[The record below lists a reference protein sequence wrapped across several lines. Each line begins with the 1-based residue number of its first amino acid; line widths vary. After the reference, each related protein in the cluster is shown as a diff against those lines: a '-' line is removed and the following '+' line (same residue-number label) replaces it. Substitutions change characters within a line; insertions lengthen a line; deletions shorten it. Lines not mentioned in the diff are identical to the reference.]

1 MFPADVLLAYLSA
14 CVLVILAPGPDNLL
28 VMSRGLAQGRA
39 AAVLSALGASL
50 GIVFHTLAATFGLAL
65 LVQSL
70 PQAFL
75 VVKVVGAAYLI
86 WLGWRAFSAGGL
98 ISFEPAA
105 QLPLGR
111 IFASGL
117 LTAVLN
123 PKPGLFILAFLP
135 QFVSA
140 TRGEVA
146 PQMLVYGAIFAT
158 LTFFIF
164 SLIGCFAARFSN
176 WLAQRPRVLRG
187 VNRGAGASFIA
198 AGASVLALQQRI

>member
-1 MFPADVLLAYLSA
+1 MFPADILAAYVSA

-39 AAVLSALGASL
+39 AAALSAMGASL
-50 GIVFHTLAATFGLAL
+50 GIVVHTLAATFGLAL
-65 LVQSL
+65 LLQSI

-75 VVKVVGAAYLI
+75 AVKLVGAAYLA
-86 WLGWRAFSAGGL
+86 WLGWQAFTSRGL
-98 ISFEPAA
+98 ISFAPAA
-105 QLPLGR
+105 RQPLRR

-140 TRGEVA
+140 QRGAVA
-146 PQMLVYGAIFAT
+146 PQMLVYGALFAALTLVIFT
-158 LTFFIF
+158 LM
-164 SLIGCFAARFSN
+164 GCFAAQFSR

-187 VNRGAGASFIA
+187 VNRGAGASFLA
-198 AGASVLALQQRI
+198 AAASVLALQQRV